1 MSLYT
6 INLNFQNWSDP
17 ENIVLVE
24 SSVWYFAQGGTWY
37 NSSSTSTANS
47 PPNQLSMNGSG
58 TSGMLRFLD
67 TNYMTMFAVAMGFN
81 NSEPWSDIIV
91 DLAPGDTLQWLHP
104 SYYNEGSRVNR
115 LNQKNTTVTSKADD
129 WTFSLTYDDN
139 PTETSVGPVYTATL
153 TVVWIGDE
161 GS

>member
-1 MSLYT
+1 
-6 INLNFQNWSDP
+6 
-17 ENIVLVE
+17 
-24 SSVWYFAQGGTWY
+24 
-37 NSSSTSTANS
+37 
-47 PPNQLSMNGSG
+47 MNGSG